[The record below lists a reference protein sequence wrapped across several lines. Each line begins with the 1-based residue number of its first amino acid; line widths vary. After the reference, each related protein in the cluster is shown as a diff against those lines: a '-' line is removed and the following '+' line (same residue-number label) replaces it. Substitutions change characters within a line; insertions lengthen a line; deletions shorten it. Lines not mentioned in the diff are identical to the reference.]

1 MEQKKIIILGSTG
14 SIGTQTLDLV
24 RENPAR
30 FHVVALTCRRSVDLL
45 LEQIEEF
52 KPEAVA
58 VYGEEER
65 ARVLSHYPKLT
76 VLTGEDGLVE
86 IASMEADLVLNALMG
101 ISGLAPTERALRTG
115 KDLALANKETLV
127 TGGALITKLALD
139 NGLKILPVDS
149 EHSAIFQ
156 CLEGNAHRR
165 VKRIL
170 LTASGGPFRGYSLEE
185 LEKVTLKQALDH
197 PNWSMGSKITID
209 SATMMNKGLEVIE
222 AKWLF
227 DLSPDQI
234 DIAVHPE
241 SIIHS
246 MVEYEDTS
254 VLAQLGLP
262 DMRIPIGLALAY
274 PERLPYAGKSLDLF
288 EVGSLHFERP
298 NPEVF
303 DCINLAYEALREG
316 KSYAAFLNG
325 ANEELV
331 ALFLQDRIPFLAIQR
346 TLRALMEEY
355 RPVNV
360 HTVDEILAV
369 DREARVRVKER
380 VLE

>member
-1 MEQKKIIILGSTG
+1 MKQKKLIVLGSTG

-30 FHVVALTCRRSVDLL
+30 FRIVALTCRRSVDLL
-45 LEQIEEF
+45 MDQIEEF
-52 KPEAVA
+52 HPEAVS

-65 ARVLSHYPKLT
+65 AKVLARFPKLT
-76 VLTGEDGLVE
+76 VLTGEEGLVD

-101 ISGLAPTERALRTG
+101 ISGLAPTERALQTG
-115 KDLALANKETLV
+115 KDIALANKETLV
-127 TGGALITKLALD
+127 TGGALITSLASEK
-139 NGLKILPVDS
+139 GLRILPVDS
-149 EHSAIFQ
+149 EHSAVFQ
-156 CLEGNAHRR
+156 CLEGNEHRR

-170 LTASGGPFRGYSLEE
+170 LTASGGPFRGYSVEE
-185 LEKVTLKQALDH
+185 LEKVTLQQALNH

-227 DLSPDQI
+227 DLSPNQI
-234 DIAVHPE
+234 DIVVHPE

-246 MVEYEDTS
+246 MVEFEDTS

-262 DMRIPIGLALAY
+262 DMRIPIGLALDY
-274 PERLPYAGKSLDLF
+274 PDRLPYAGKSLDLF

-380 VLE
+380 VLQ

>member
-1 MEQKKIIILGSTG
+1 MKQKKLIVLGSTG

-24 RENPAR
+24 RENPER
-30 FHVVALTCRRSVDLL
+30 FRIVALTCRRSVDLL
-45 LEQIEEF
+45 MDQIEEF
-52 KPEAVA
+52 HPEAVS

-65 ARVLSHYPKLT
+65 AKVLARFPKLT
-76 VLTGEDGLVE
+76 VLTGEEGLVD

-101 ISGLAPTERALRTG
+101 ISGLAPTERALQTG
-115 KDLALANKETLV
+115 KDIALANKETLV
-127 TGGALITKLALD
+127 TGGALITSLASEK
-139 NGLKILPVDS
+139 GLRILPVDS
-149 EHSAIFQ
+149 EHSAVFQ
-156 CLEGNAHRR
+156 CLEGNEHRR

-170 LTASGGPFRGYSLEE
+170 LTASGGPFRGYSVEE
-185 LEKVTLKQALDH
+185 LEKVTLQQALNH

-227 DLSPDQI
+227 DLSPNQI
-234 DIAVHPE
+234 DIVVHPE

-246 MVEYEDTS
+246 MVEFEDTS

-288 EVGSLHFERP
+288 EVGSLHFECP

-346 TLRALMEEY
+346 TLRALLEEH
-355 RPVNV
+355 RPTKLHSVE
-360 HTVDEILAV
+360 DILAV
-369 DREARVRVKER
+369 DREARALAKER
-380 VLE
+380 VLQ

>member
-1 MEQKKIIILGSTG
+1 MKQKKLIVLGSTG

-24 RENPAR
+24 RENPER
-30 FHVVALTCRRSVDLL
+30 FRIVALTCRRSVDLL
-45 LEQIEEF
+45 MDQIEEF
-52 KPEAVA
+52 HPEAVS

-65 ARVLSHYPKLT
+65 AKVLARFPKLT
-76 VLTGEDGLVE
+76 VLTGEEGLVD

-101 ISGLAPTERALRTG
+101 ISGLAPTERALQTG
-115 KDLALANKETLV
+115 KDIALANKETLV
-127 TGGALITKLALD
+127 TGGALITSLASEK
-139 NGLKILPVDS
+139 GLRILPVDS
-149 EHSAIFQ
+149 EHSAVFQ
-156 CLEGNAHRR
+156 CLEGNEHRR

-170 LTASGGPFRGYSLEE
+170 LTASGGPFRGYSVEE
-185 LEKVTLKQALDH
+185 LEKVTLQQALNH

-227 DLSPDQI
+227 DLSPNQI
-234 DIAVHPE
+234 DIVVHPE

-246 MVEYEDTS
+246 MVEFEDTS

-274 PERLPYAGKSLDLF
+274 PERLPYAGKSLNLF
-288 EVGSLHFERP
+288 EVGSLHFECP

-346 TLRALMEEY
+346 TLRALLEEH
-355 RPVNV
+355 RPTKLHSVE
-360 HTVDEILAV
+360 DILAV
-369 DREARVRVKER
+369 DREARALAKER
-380 VLE
+380 VLQ